1 MNYFVFFERDL
12 ILNKDFSPLSQ
23 KDFEFFK
30 EDNNKWKE
38 NISKGLAS
46 EEDYIKWLSE
56 Q

>member
-30 EDNNKWKE
+30 EKVIECGLEMKPLYAEYTIDK
-38 NISKGLAS
+38 SKV
-46 EEDYIKWLSE
+46 IF
-56 Q
+56 